1 VRFEL
6 APRRAVRIR
15 EPRSASWVRRNLPA
29 GIGWVVV
36 TRGKDQP
43 PELFTRFE
51 YLRGLE
57 AEAR

>member
-1 VRFEL
+1 
-6 APRRAVRIR
+6 
-15 EPRSASWVRRNLPA
+15 
-29 GIGWVVV
+29 VVV

-51 YLRGLE
+51 YLRRLE